1 MYLDPPACAGCG
13 IIMKQEGKLK
23 KFLKILGPGLITGAS
38 DDDPSGIATYSQV
51 GAGYGLGLLWMAP
64 FTFPLMAALQGMC
77 ARIGMVTSQGLT
89 HTLKNYYPKAIL
101 YLMLIFS
108 VPAIIL
114 NIGADIA
121 GMGAVTNLLF
131 PSVPAFAFSFVFTI
145 IMMVV
150 IIAFPYQKIAG
161 ILKWFCLS
169 ILLYLIVPFIIK
181 VNWKDVLIHTLVP
194 HIELNKDFIEMVV
207 AILGTT
213 ISPYLFF
220 WQATMEA
227 EDMEHKQKT
236 IIVDKRALQNMKV
249 DVNMGMFAS
258 NLVMLFII
266 LTTGVV
272 LFNGGI
278 RDINT
283 VEQAAKALEPLAG
296 KFSYIFFALGV
307 IGTGFLAIP
316 VLAGSLS
323 YMLAESFGWQ
333 EGLDK
338 KFQEARAFYIV
349 IISALVIGL
358 LINVLGISPMKA
370 LIYTAILYGVTSP
383 VMIAVV
389 MHIGNN
395 KKIMNDF
402 TNTRLSNVLG
412 VITFIVMTL
421 AALALIYFQFQ

>member
-1 MYLDPPACAGCG
+1 
-13 IIMKQEGKLK
+13 MKKDNRLK
-23 KFLKILGPGLITGAS
+23 RYMKTLGPGLITGAS

-51 GAGYGLGLLWMAP
+51 GAGYGLALLWMAP

-89 HTLKNYYPKAIL
+89 HTLKNHYPKTIL

-131 PSVPAFAFSFVFTI
+131 PSIPSFVFSLFFTV
-145 IMMVV
+145 IMMAV
-150 IIAFPYQKIAG
+150 IIAYPYQKIAG

-169 ILLYLIVPFIIK
+169 ILLYLIVPFFVH
-181 VNWKDVLIHTLVP
+181 VNWKQVLLATFIP

-227 EDMEHKQKT
+227 EDVEHSQKQ
-236 IIVDKRALQNMKV
+236 IIVDKHAIRNMRA
-249 DVNMGMFAS
+249 DVNTGMFAS

-272 LFNGGI
+272 LYNSGI

-283 VEQAAKALEPLAG
+283 VDQAAKALEPLAG
-296 KFSYIFFALGV
+296 KFSYVFFALGV

-349 IISALVIGL
+349 IILSLAIGL
-358 LINVLGISPMKA
+358 MINVLGISPMKA

-389 MHIGNN
+389 LHIGNN
-395 KKIMNDF
+395 KKIMKNF
-402 TNTRLSNVLG
+402 TNSRLSNVLG
-412 VITFIVMTL
+412 FITFIVMTL
-421 AALALIYFQFQ
+421 AAVALIYFQFK

>member
-1 MYLDPPACAGCG
+1 
-13 IIMKQEGKLK
+13 MKKEGKLK

-51 GAGYGLGLLWMAP
+51 GAAYGLGLLWMAP
-64 FTFPLMAALQGMC
+64 FTFPMMAALQGMC
-77 ARIGMVTSQGLT
+77 ARIGLVTSAGLT
-89 HTLKNYYPKAIL
+89 HTLRKHYPKLLL

-131 PSVPAFAFSFVFTI
+131 PSVPAFAFSFVFTV
-145 IMMVV
+145 IMMIV
-150 IIAFPYQKIAG
+150 IIAYPYQKIAG

-181 VNWKDVLIHTLVP
+181 VNWKDVLIATFVP

-227 EDMEHKQKT
+227 EDAGHKKT
-236 IIVDKRALQNMKV
+236 QMIVDKLILRDMAA
-249 DVNMGMFAS
+249 DVNTGMFAS
-258 NLVMLFII
+258 NFVMLFII

-272 LFNGGI
+272 LHNAGVK
-278 RDINT
+278 DINT

-338 KFQEARAFYIV
+338 KFQEAKAFYIV
-349 IISALVIGL
+349 IIFALVIGL
-358 LINVLGISPMKA
+358 LINILGISPMKA

-395 KKIMNDF
+395 KKIMNNF
-402 TNTRLSNVLG
+402 TNSGLSNILG
-412 VITFIVMTL
+412 MITFIVMTM
-421 AALALIYFQFQ
+421 AAIALIYFQFQ